1 MPSEA
6 IEFKTQIETLEKQFT
21 GVDNRV
27 IGLSQNVASLMTALD
42 KIGTQVG
49 DLTRVVTTMQA
60 KPQFDA
66 FKYATLIVC
75 IVGIFTATSAGITYI
90 ANSVSYPAILKNEH
104 LAQVNAM
111 RADWLQQRLDN
122 GWFTPSRLQI
132 RVPGGNVQPQQ

>member
-27 IGLSQNVASLMTALD
+27 IGLSRDVSGIMIAVD

-49 DLTRVVTTMQA
+49 ELTRVVTTMQA

-66 FKYATLIVC
+66 FKYLTMAVACIGVFGGLAT
-75 IVGIFTATSAGITYI
+75 GITYI
-90 ANSVSYPAILKNEH
+90 ANSVSYPAILETKHAAQINALVASH
-104 LAQVNAM
+104 L
-111 RADWLQQRLDN
+111 RERLDN
-122 GWFTPSRLQI
+122 GWFHPSRLQI
-132 RVPGGNVQPQQ
+132 RSPNGTVTPQQ